1 MTHDTV
7 VGTTGTNLDFL
18 LKKNRLFSLILDCK
32 KQTWQNWVSD
42 HTLGTP
48 GTSSSSGTSPS
59 GPNPLLRK
67 ATMNN
72 MIVNKGGG
80 EGGGV
85 SPSPKQGSMIK
96 DIMQKSQQQQ
106 QQQQQSQSKM
116 SYSKEKKISFQLH
129 QGSNENSESRGGKS
143 KKMRRFCQKQAAG
156 KKGKCYWHLLGG
168 QNCAPFWCLWHFILG
183 KMGCKVSGHFLVIHI
198 LIFHF
203 ILIRF
208 FRNSICNLINYI
220 SNAFFMQINVAGLFF
235 GRFSAIETKLS

>member
-1 MTHDTV
+1 
-7 VGTTGTNLDFL
+7 
-18 LKKNRLFSLILDCK
+18 
-32 KQTWQNWVSD
+32 
-42 HTLGTP
+42 
-48 GTSSSSGTSPS
+48 
-59 GPNPLLRK
+59 
-67 ATMNN
+67 MNN

-156 KKGKCYWHLLGG
+156 KKE
-168 QNCAPFWCLWHFILG
+168 NAID
-183 KMGCKVSGHFLVIHI
+183 IH
-198 LIFHF
+198 
-203 ILIRF
+203 
-208 FRNSICNLINYI
+208 
-220 SNAFFMQINVAGLFF
+220 
-235 GRFSAIETKLS
+235 